1 MRDLRIRNSVR
12 STPVP
17 FGSRAY
23 VFINLLDNV
32 VKVIIAP
39 DREHAVRRFNEF
51 RLDQGIDI
59 KGWMSLPL
67 DDDFEVI
74 CPGDVLPRR

>member
-1 MRDLRIRNSVR
+1 MRDLRIRTSNR

-23 VFINLLDNV
+23 VFLNVYDDV

-39 DREHAVRRFNEF
+39 CMQYAVDRFNAF
-51 RLDQGIDI
+51 LLQQGLDRM
-59 KGWMSLPL
+59 GWRVVPY

-74 CPGDVLPRR
+74 CQGDVLPRR

>member
-1 MRDLRIRNSVR
+1 MRDLRIRTSNR
-12 STPVP
+12 PTPVP

-23 VFINLLDNV
+23 VFLNVYDDV

-39 DREHAVRRFNEF
+39 NMEYAAQRFREFLLE
-51 RLDQGIDI
+51 QGIDT
-59 KGWMSLPL
+59 KGWRVVPY

-74 CPGDVLPRR
+74 CQGDVLPRK

>member
-1 MRDLRIRNSVR
+1 MRDLRIRTSNR

-23 VFINLLDNV
+23 VFLNVFDDV

-39 DREHAVRRFNEF
+39 NMEYANQRFRDFLFE
-51 RLDQGIDI
+51 QGIDT
-59 KGWMSLPL
+59 KGWRVIPY

-74 CPGDVLPRR
+74 CQGDVLPRK